1 MINFEKVKWKNFL
14 STGNYFNEVSL
25 DTHNVTVVSGKNGH
39 GKSTM
44 LDALCYCL
52 FNKGFRNIPKG
63 NFINSINGREL
74 LVEVEFSIGKKK
86 YLVRRGSKP
95 NVFEIEVDGKML
107 DQVANVRDQQS
118 YLEKNILRL
127 NWKAFTQVVVLGSAA
142 HVPFMQLKTVDRRE
156 IVEELLD
163 LQVFSQ
169 MKNILSDRVNAL
181 KENILQIDG
190 EISVLSTQIELEKKY
205 MERSKEDVSVRVE
218 GYKKDIEETLCLI
231 EEERKSI
238 TKIGIEASEIDI
250 KTLQSDITTNQK
262 KLYGLSDI
270 KSKLEQRIKLLNKEV
285 DFFEKNSTCPTCT
298 QEITDEWKSLA
309 MSNRNETLDECAVGM
324 SKLEEKMCEL
334 EKTIVGIEN
343 ELDGVKSLNNKI
355 TSHKHNISLHEKF
368 LTKVQYNIDEAN
380 RKTETI
386 SDEEQL
392 EKDTET
398 LKEKETKLEE
408 LKEVREVYNNASVLL
423 KDTGI
428 KSSIIRQYIPII
440 NHFMTQYLSTMDFFV
455 KFELDENFEES
466 IKSRHLDDFKYSN
479 FSEGEKQRIN
489 LSILMS
495 WRDIAR
501 KKNSMNTNLIILDE
515 VFDSAMDSEGIEA
528 FIKIIKG
535 LKNQNI
541 FIITH
546 KADLMID
553 KFESDRNR
561 VITFEKRKNF
571 SYVNENN

>member
-324 SKLEEKMCEL
+324 SKLEEKMREL
-334 EKTIVGIEN
+334 EKTIAGIEN

-380 RKTETI
+380 RKNETI

-535 LKNQNI
+535 LRNQNI

-546 KADLMID
+546 KADLMTD

>member
-546 KADLMID
+546 KADLMTD